1 MASMDR
7 ITFEV
12 VTGAEE
18 EALTIKLYANFVEKM
33 ATLLITVII
42 VFILLISPFTKSV
55 LHHMIQK
62 ILQVILVFLI
72 TVPLLVTCKLW

>member
-12 VTGAEE
+12 ITGAEE

-33 ATLLITVII
+33 ATLFITVII
-42 VFILLISPFTKSV
+42 VFILSISPFTKSV